1 MQNVLDV
8 FTDYCKHW
16 KRYVNIDKTKVVVF
30 SKRRYEANNK
40 FKVIGE
46 EIQFSDNYSTW
57 ECYLTTLVILRMLNN
72 INSCTDITLRK

>member
-30 SKRRYEANNK
+30 SKRRYEANHQL
-40 FKVIGE
+40 KVIGE
-46 EIQFSDNYSTW
+46 EIQFSDNY
-57 ECYLTTLVILRMLNN
+57 CYLGVLFNYSGN
-72 INSCTDITLRK
+72 ITNAKNRKVMV